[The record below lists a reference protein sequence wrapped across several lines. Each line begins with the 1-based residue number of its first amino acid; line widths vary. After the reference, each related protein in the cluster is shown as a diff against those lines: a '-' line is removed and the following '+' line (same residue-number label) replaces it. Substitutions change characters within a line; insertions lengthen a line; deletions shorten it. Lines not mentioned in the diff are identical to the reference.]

1 MMRNFYTHII
11 FFSLLFLIYI
21 YIFDSLLFCSLLL
34 LLHPQYVTIMAPLA
48 LEIAVTAVLD
58 QVVPA
63 VVEPKYVATRVS
75 VLNNQST
82 THTTHPLYIGLLRDI
97 KRRKVGV
104 RNIYIYIYIIWP
116 AYCRV
121 YIILSV

>member
-21 YIFDSLLFCSLLL
+21 YIFDSLLFCSQLRLLL

-58 QVVPA
+58 QVLPA

-82 THTTHPLYIGLLRDI
+82 THT
-97 KRRKVGV
+97 
-104 RNIYIYIYIIWP
+104 P
-116 AYCRV
+116 ASTSIER
-121 YIILSV
+121 I